1 MSNNNDTNDEDFWSV
16 SSVKEENSMEAGIS
30 RYDIMSTDDN
40 DGNDDDQPYDDPME
54 TPIKVSKRIKPRGG
68 VNRKQQHS
76 SDSIEGSN
84 DVVSVDGGASKASS
98 IIDDI
103 LEYFDLEDKCT
114 PKECMCFTCL
124 FISVVA
130 LLGVGAVVMVLTT

>member
-1 MSNNNDTNDEDFWSV
+1 MINNNNTNEDVFSV

-30 RYDIMSTDDN
+30 SDDMMETDDN
-40 DGNDDDQPYDDPME
+40 YVYGNDDDQPNDDPME
-54 TPIKVSKRIKPRGG
+54 PPKKVPKRIKPRG
-68 VNRKQQHS
+68 VNRKKHS

-98 IIDDI
+98 LIDDI

-114 PKECMCFTCL
+114 PQECMCFTCL
-124 FISVVA
+124 FVSVVA
-130 LLGVGAVVMVLTT
+130 LLGVGAAVMVLTT